1 MGDVIKSNMKRFA
14 LLGDPVEKSLSPFIY
29 NTLFK
34 SYALDAS
41 FECVRVPKSDV
52 SAVRDIVSDL
62 ELSGFACT
70 MPLKRTVLPLL
81 DEVDADAM
89 LSGSVNVVRVNN
101 GRLSGCSTDGLGLVN
116 ALKNE
121 TGDICGKSIAILGS
135 GGACASA
142 ALAAARAG
150 MRVTIAARNTASAS
164 EIASTLPVDS
174 LCGIRGL
181 DELADALGECDIFVN
196 ATPLGMSGNDE
207 LEINGALSNMKR
219 GSIVF
224 DMVYKKGGTRLLNDA
239 SSLGI
244 KALSGI
250 YMLLEQAYPAFEL
263 WTGRR
268 VEPREKDLLKR
279 ALYNKMN

>member
-1 MGDVIKSNMKRFA
+1 MKRFA
-14 LLGDPVEKSLSPFIY
+14 LLGDRVEKSLSPFIY

-34 SYALDAS
+34 AYALDAS

-62 ELSGFACT
+62 ESSGFEC
-70 MPLKRTVLPLL
+70 TVLPLL

-89 LSGSVNVVRVNN
+89 LSGSVNIVRVNN

-121 TGDICGKSIAILGS
+121 TGGICGKSIAILGS

-150 MRVTIAARNTASAS
+150 MRVTIAARNTHSAS

-174 LCGIRGL
+174 LCGICGL